1 MEEAIAAFHEGMDT
15 FYEPQ
20 SVTCT
25 AKNKRVLFAKMYDTF
40 LKPSI
45 LQAKLNNLSAKE
57 TIELLIPIIGEWIRK
72 NSVREQLN
80 LRNDLKDNTKA
91 AQLRSEGNK
100 MFHPNVKRYIE
111 AIKLYNESIAFSEKG
126 STERALAYANRSNIC
141 LKMQRFEECLKNI
154 RLARESNYSGEKL
167 NQREKEVKNALA
179 KARNKNA
186 SSSKFSPD
194 VVEEPELSYPAKENA
209 PQVANCLELRKNEE
223 YGRHVVTTRKLKVG
237 DVVMIERPFVTV
249 LKDSFRY
256 VRCDFCHGERPF
268 TLIPCEGCTAAMY
281 CSEECLSKAY
291 NNYHRYDCGILR
303 DLYEDFEEVS
313 LIDIRM
319 IAIAITTFDN
329 NPEALKDHLD
339 ALDESNV
346 NGFTMD
352 WNKATQQ
359 DIFNTVHVL
368 TTNQE
373 RRHSMFVAMFIF
385 NATILHTLILERTE
399 LGPVCE
405 ANPATNKFLLDL
417 ILRYMQIVN
426 CNRKLLSFN
435 AYKVN
440 EYVAESFAVGCYP
453 LISMLNHS
461 CAPNV
466 KRITLPDGRCA
477 VFVIRPVLEGSQLF
491 DSYEAGHTLHEREM
505 RQSML
510 SFTYSFR
517 CTCEACTFNYPT
529 LKVLLEGSDVINSEN
544 KTKHL
549 YYNRML
555 SSHEDKKVRKIMAE
569 LRSFL
574 NETPK
579 LYPESEVC
587 FRQVEFVR
595 SLQVLYN
602 QTSENAEYWKHCKP

>member
-1 MEEAIAAFHEGMDT
+1 
-15 FYEPQ
+15 
-20 SVTCT
+20 
-25 AKNKRVLFAKMYDTF
+25 
-40 LKPSI
+40 
-45 LQAKLNNLSAKE
+45 
-57 TIELLIPIIGEWIRK
+57 
-72 NSVREQLN
+72 EQLN
-80 LRNDLKDNTKA
+80 LRNDVKDKA
-91 AQLRSEGNK
+91 KADQLRSEGNK

-126 STERALAYANRSNIC
+126 STERALAYANRSTIC
-141 LKMQRFEECLKNI
+141 LTMQRFEDCLENI
-154 RLARESNYSGEKL
+154 RLARESNYPGEKL
-167 NQREKEVKNALA
+167 NQREKEAKTALT

-186 SSSKFSPD
+186 SSSKISPD
-194 VVEEPELSYPAKENA
+194 VVEEPELSYPSKENA

-249 LKDSFRY
+249 LRDSLRY
-256 VRCDFCHGERPF
+256 VRCDFCHEERPF

-291 NNYHRYDCGILR
+291 NKYHRYECGLLR
-303 DLYEDFEEVS
+303 DMVEVFDELP
-313 LIDIRM
+313 LIAIRM

-339 ALDESNV
+339 VLDESNV

-373 RRHSMFVAMFIF
+373 RRDSNFLAFHIF
-385 NATILHTLILERTE
+385 NATILHTLVLERTE

-417 ILRYMQIVN
+417 ILRYMQIVEF
-426 CNRKLLSFN
+426 NRKLLSSN
-435 AYKVN
+435 AYKVKK
-440 EYVAESFAVGCYP
+440 YVAESLATSCYP

-466 KRITLPDGRCA
+466 QRITLRDGRCA

-491 DSYEAGHTLHEREM
+491 DSYETDHKSHERAM
-505 RQSML
+505 RQLML

-529 LKVLLEGSDVINSEN
+529 LKVLLEGSDVTNSEDMA
-544 KTKHL
+544 KHL
-549 YYNRML
+549 YYNRMF
-555 SSHEDKKVRKIMAE
+555 SSHDDKKVRKIMAE

-579 LYPESEVC
+579 LYPESQVC
-587 FRQVEFVR
+587 FRQVDFVR
-595 SLQVLYN
+595 SLQILYN

>member
-20 SVTCT
+20 SVTCR

-57 TIELLIPIIGEWIRK
+57 TIEFLVPKILDWIRN

-80 LRNDLKDNTKA
+80 LRNDVKDNTKA

-268 TLIPCEGCTAAMY
+268 TFIPCEGCTMAMY
-281 CSEECLSKAY
+281 CSEECLR
-291 NNYHRYDCGILR
+291 NRYECGLLR
-303 DLYEDFEEVS
+303 DLWEVFEEVS
-313 LIDIRM
+313 LIAIRM
-319 IAIAITTFDN
+319 IAIAIATFDN

-339 ALDESNV
+339 VLDESNV

-352 WNKATQQ
+352 SIKATQQ
-359 DIFNTVHVL
+359 DIFNTVYVL

-373 RRHSMFVAMFIF
+373 RRDSMFVAFHIF
-385 NATILHTLILERTE
+385 NATILHTLVLERTE

-435 AYKVN
+435 AYKVK
-440 EYVAESFAVGCYP
+440 EYVPESFAVGCYT

-466 KRITLPDGRCA
+466 GHITLPDGRCA

-491 DSYEAGHTLHEREM
+491 DSYE
-505 RQSML
+505 
-510 SFTYSFR
+510 
-517 CTCEACTFNYPT
+517 
-529 LKVLLEGSDVINSEN
+529 
-544 KTKHL
+544 
-549 YYNRML
+549 
-555 SSHEDKKVRKIMAE
+555 
-569 LRSFL
+569 
-574 NETPK
+574 
-579 LYPESEVC
+579 
-587 FRQVEFVR
+587 
-595 SLQVLYN
+595 
-602 QTSENAEYWKHCKP
+602 

>member
-1 MEEAIAAFHEGMDT
+1 
-15 FYEPQ
+15 
-20 SVTCT
+20 
-25 AKNKRVLFAKMYDTF
+25 MYDTF

-45 LQAKLNNLSAKE
+45 LQAKLNNLSTKE
-57 TIELLIPIIGEWIRK
+57 TIELLAPKIGEWIR
-72 NSVREQLN
+72 NYSVREQLN
-80 LRNDLKDNTKA
+80 LRNDVKDNTKA
-91 AQLRSEGNK
+91 TQLRSEGNK

-141 LKMQRFEECLKNI
+141 LKMQRFEDCLENI

-167 NQREKEVKNALA
+167 NQREKEAKNALA

-186 SSSKFSPD
+186 SSSKVTPD
-194 VVEEPELSYPAKENA
+194 VVEEPELSYPSKENA
-209 PQVANCLELRKNEE
+209 PQIANCLELRKNEE
-223 YGRHVVTTRKLKVG
+223 YGRHVVSTRKLKVG

-256 VRCDFCHGERPF
+256 VRCDFCHEERPF
-268 TLIPCEGCTAAMY
+268 TLIPCEGCTMAMY

-291 NNYHRYDCGILR
+291 NKYHRYECGLLR
-303 DLYEDFEEVS
+303 DMCEVFDELP
-313 LIDIRM
+313 LIAIRM
-319 IAIAITTFDN
+319 IAIATTSFDN

-352 WNKATQQ
+352 WNKAAQQ

-373 RRHSMFVAMFIF
+373 QGDSNFLAFHIF
-385 NATILHTLILERTE
+385 NATILHTLILERTQ
-399 LGPVCE
+399 LGPVCG
-405 ANPATNKFLLDL
+405 ANPALNKLLLDL
-417 ILRYMQIVN
+417 ILRYMQIVEF
-426 CNRKLLSFN
+426 NRTLLSFN
-435 AYKVN
+435 TYKVK
-440 EYVAESFAVGCYP
+440 EYVPESFAVGCYP

-466 KRITLPDGRCA
+466 QRITLSDGRCA

-491 DSYEAGHTLHEREM
+491 DSYEADHISHEREI

-510 SFTYSFR
+510 SLKYSFR
-517 CTCEACTFNYPT
+517 CTCEACTFNYPSINFND
-529 LKVLLEGSDVINSEN
+529 LKNR
-544 KTKHL
+544 KQMF
-549 YYNRML
+549 YYQSILTTHDLN
-555 SSHEDKKVRKIMAE
+555 KVRE
-569 LRSFL
+569 LMSQLRHFL
-574 NETPK
+574 NETPN
-579 LYPESEVC
+579 LYPADRVC
-587 FRQVEFVR
+587 ISQITFVR
-595 SLQVLYN
+595 SLQILYA

>member
-1 MEEAIAAFHEGMDT
+1 MEEANAVFHEGLDM
-15 FYEPQ
+15 FYETQP
-20 SVTCT
+20 VTSR
-25 AKNKRVLFAKMYDTF
+25 AKYTHVLFAKMYDTF

-45 LQAKLNNLSAKE
+45 LQAKLNNLNTKE
-57 TIELLIPIIGEWIRK
+57 TIELLAPKIGEWIRN
-72 NSVREQLN
+72 NSVRERLN
-80 LRNDLKDNTKA
+80 LCNDVKDNTKA
-91 AQLRSEGNK
+91 AQLRSQGKK

-141 LKMQRFEECLKNI
+141 LKMQRFEECRKNI
-154 RLARESNYSGEKL
+154 RLARESNYPGEKL
-167 NQREKEVKNALA
+167 IQHEKEVKNALA

-186 SSSKFSPD
+186 SSSKVSPD
-194 VVEEPELSYPAKENA
+194 VVEEPELSYPVKENA
-209 PQVANCLELRKNEE
+209 PQVANCLELRKNVE
-223 YGRHVVTTRKLKVG
+223 YGRHVVATRKLKVG
-237 DVVMIERPFVTV
+237 DVVMIERPLVTV

-268 TLIPCEGCTAAMY
+268 TLIPCEGCTMAMY

-291 NNYHRYDCGILR
+291 NKYHRYECGLLR
-303 DLYEDFEEVS
+303 DLWEVFEEVP
-313 LIDIRM
+313 LIAIRM
-319 IAIAITTFDN
+319 IAIAIATFDN
-329 NPEALKDHLD
+329 NPETLKDHLD

-373 RRHSMFVAMFIF
+373 RRDSIFVAFHIF

-399 LGPVCE
+399 LGPVCG
-405 ANPATNKFLLDL
+405 ANPAFNKFLLDL

-435 AYKVN
+435 AYKVK
-440 EYVAESFAVGCYP
+440 EYEDESFAVGCYP

-466 KRITLPDGRCA
+466 QRITLRDGRCA

-491 DSYEAGHTLHEREM
+491 DSYETGHTLHEREM

-510 SFTYSFR
+510 SFMYSFQ

-529 LKVLLEGSDVINSEN
+529 WKVLVEGMDVTNSEDMA
-544 KTKHL
+544 KHL

-587 FRQVEFVR
+587 FTQVEFVR